1 MQPDRRLVPFN
12 RRYVA
17 SGVPLERQGSEVN
30 YWDAVVFD
38 SGWLIG
44 LRIFR
49 GYDAHVHPR
58 KRLIKFALLAVV
70 FFAIHQL
77 AGRQW
82 FFGLLMVMVVGIAI
96 LHGYWFHYRHGIHW
110 RTAEPREEYLRLLGK
125 LK

>member
-30 YWDAVVFD
+30 YWDAVVFV

-49 GYDAHVHPR
+49 EYDAHVHPR

-70 FFAIHQL
+70 FFAIH
-77 AGRQW
+77 
-82 FFGLLMVMVVGIAI
+82 
-96 LHGYWFHYRHGIHW
+96 
-110 RTAEPREEYLRLLGK
+110 
-125 LK
+125 

>member
-1 MQPDRRLVPFN
+1 
-12 RRYVA
+12 VA
-17 SGVPLERQGSEVN
+17 SGVSLERQGAEVN

-82 FFGLLMVMVVGIAI
+82 FIGLLMVMAAGIAI
-96 LHGYWFHYRHGIHW
+96 LHGYWFHYRHRIHW
-110 RTAEPREEYLRLLGK
+110 RTAEPREEYLRLIGK